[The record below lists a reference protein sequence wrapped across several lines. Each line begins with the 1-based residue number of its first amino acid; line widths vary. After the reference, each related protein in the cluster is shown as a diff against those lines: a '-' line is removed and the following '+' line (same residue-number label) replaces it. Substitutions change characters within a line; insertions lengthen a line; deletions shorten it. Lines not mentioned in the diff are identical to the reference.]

1 MSEQQEYKLPET
13 KERLGFFGY
22 VIGLFIFFPLM
33 LALNLIPGI
42 SDIFHLFFYVEPG
55 YTLAYFLSQT
65 FPFFL
70 AIPFFFIRRKKT
82 KI

>member
-1 MSEQQEYKLPET
+1 LSEQQEYTPPET

-22 VIGLFIFFPLM
+22 VIGLFIFFPVM
-33 LALNLIPGI
+33 LGLNLIPGI

-55 YTLAYFLSQT
+55 YTIAYFLSQT
-65 FPFFL
+65 WPFFF